1 MRRVRLYWWHQTYY
15 CHIQTCSRM
24 RPSVTN
30 FIHIDRCK
38 LFGRFK
44 GKLLDRPD
52 FFDFGFAGFESFRSN
67 RSFLFG
73 SDNFFGSVVNAYN
86 GQ

>member
-1 MRRVRLYWWHQTYY
+1 
-15 CHIQTCSRM
+15 M

-30 FIHIDRCK
+30 FIYIDKCK

-67 RSFLFG
+67 LSFLFG